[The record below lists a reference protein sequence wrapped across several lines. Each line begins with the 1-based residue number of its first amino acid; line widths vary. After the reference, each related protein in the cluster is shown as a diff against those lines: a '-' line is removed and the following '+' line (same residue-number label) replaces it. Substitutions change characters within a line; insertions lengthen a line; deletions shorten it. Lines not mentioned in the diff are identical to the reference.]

1 MKEVVVAP
9 IALEETSDKPLAGA
23 PLVERNVALLGHVT
37 VRLEILVGSAQLSVE
52 RLFSLAKGDAVELDT
67 NLDDP
72 VTLMLDGKPVAHG
85 HLMAAGDRFG
95 LKISEIL

>member
-1 MKEVVVAP
+1 MKEVVIAP
-9 IALEETSDKPLAGA
+9 IALEEAGDKPLAGI

-37 VRLEILVGSAQLSVE
+37 VQLEIHMGSAQLSVE
-52 RLFSLAKGDAVELDT
+52 QLFSLAKGDAVELDS

-85 HLMAAGDRFG
+85 HLMAVGDRFG